1 MMFVLMLLQ
10 RLMEP
15 SHWVLAPALRL
26 LQSTS
31 LMVMNGTTAGAQQAT
46 RRWSPHRPLVLAP
59 IPIRRR

>member
-15 SHWVLAPALRL
+15 SHWVLAPALRV
-26 LQSTS
+26 LQTTHF
-31 LMVMNGTTAGAQQAT
+31 MVMNGTTAVAHKAT